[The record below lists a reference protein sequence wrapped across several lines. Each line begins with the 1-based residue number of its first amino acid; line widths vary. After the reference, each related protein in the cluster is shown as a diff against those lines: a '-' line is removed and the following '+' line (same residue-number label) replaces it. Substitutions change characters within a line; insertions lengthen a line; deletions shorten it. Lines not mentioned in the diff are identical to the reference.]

1 MRERKELREKIRML
15 KERIRAMEG
24 KKKKE
29 EREEEG
35 KNVGGRIK
43 ENEIEG
49 KVKELEK
56 WRELEERERRRKN
69 VVIKGLELKEGGI
82 GETVNK
88 LWREIGVQAEIEE
101 VKEINKRKEGGRRM
115 VLVRMRDREG

>member
-1 MRERKELREKIRML
+1 MSEETEGRAEQWMRERKELREEIRML

-43 ENEIEG
+43 GNEIEE
-49 KVKELEK
+49 KVKELERR
-56 WRELEERERRRKN
+56 RESEERERRRKN
-69 VVIKGLELKEGGI
+69 VVIKGLE
-82 GETVNK
+82 
-88 LWREIGVQAEIEE
+88 
-101 VKEINKRKEGGRRM
+101 
-115 VLVRMRDREG
+115 